1 MSAMPHLKASR
12 LRRRACLSIQA
23 PSELSYYE
31 WPRQLSASALYP
43 VFNLEQGFSPFVSSV
58 LTEERNEASLNILQI
73 QLLGMGFFMGNGP
86 SSLKKTV
93 AAALRKSPGSV
104 GSRCIFED
112 TVVPCN
118 PNGKR
123 WANGLLLSNAKGNLK
138 GCALWPTCFAAGATL
153 KLSLTWQRNDAL
165 VSFLV
170 NQRSFNAMRQLAIE
184 QSSDLI
190 VHQLLFS
197 EWFA

>member
-1 MSAMPHLKASR
+1 MY
-12 LRRRACLSIQA
+12 IQA

-93 AAALRKSPGSV
+93 AAALRKSPYATWEWNRASA
-104 GSRCIFED
+104 R
-112 TVVPCN
+112 
-118 PNGKR
+118 
-123 WANGLLLSNAKGNLK
+123 
-138 GCALWPTCFAAGATL
+138 ATL